1 MDNDN
6 DPNQPYIS
14 YELAE
19 DESDDEEEFRLRQ
32 IAVVAAVLYLGAEES
47 RHERLAR
54 RKARRTYLIR
64 GDLLPNPR
72 TNTPYHG
79 HRCNY
84 IQLPSFCRIFSH
96 STDHK

>member
-19 DESDDEEEFRLRQ
+19 DESDDEKEFRLRQ
-32 IAVVAAVLYLGAEES
+32 IAVVGAVLYLGAEES
-47 RHERLAR
+47 RHEHLAR

-64 GDLLPNPR
+64 GGPGLIMGAGYD
-72 TNTPYHG
+72 G
-79 HRCNY
+79 GGG
-84 IQLPSFCRIFSH
+84 SG
-96 STDHK
+96 